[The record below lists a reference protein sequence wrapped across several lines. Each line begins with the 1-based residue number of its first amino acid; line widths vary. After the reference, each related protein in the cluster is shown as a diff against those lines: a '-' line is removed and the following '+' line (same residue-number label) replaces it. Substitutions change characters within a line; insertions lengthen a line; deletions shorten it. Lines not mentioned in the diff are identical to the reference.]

1 MQIGGRALRPLPGL
15 AVPCALVASL
25 MAARARSRA
34 PPRPCAAEMIR
45 ITMSLPKRGVRLQS
59 TPVMQ
64 PARTILVAFLGLL
77 FVVSTN
83 TCALAAAFLEKG
95 DPCCENERVPGPAQD
110 ETPCRSGDCA
120 PCATLESGV
129 NLAALVPLS
138 APVVVWT
145 EDFEIAELM
154 RRLARAARDE
164 MPAAPPD
171 PATIPSPPWR
181 DVLKKAQP
189 VRGPSLAV

>member
-1 MQIGGRALRPLPGL
+1 MS
-15 AVPCALVASL
+15 CS
-25 MAARARSRA
+25 ARATHIRSG
-34 PPRPCAAEMIR
+34 
-45 ITMSLPKRGVRLQS
+45 LPKRGVQL
-59 TPVMQ
+59 PNVPFML
-64 PARTILVAFLGLL
+64 LVRATFAVFFALL
-77 FVVSTN
+77 FVASTN
-83 TCALAAAFLEKG
+83 SCALAAAFLEKG

-129 NLAALVPLS
+129 NLAALVPVR
-138 APVVVWT
+138 APVAVWT
-145 EDFEIAELM
+145 EDLEIAELM

-189 VRGPSLAV
+189 VRGPSRAV